1 MGYILVPIDKKQP
14 LAELAFNGTAT
25 GGGTVSGTGAS
36 PSVDLT
42 AVTGYGS
49 GGQVSVTIGGDS
61 TIATAT
67 ITVKTAGD
75 GYAIGDV
82 VSFAAI
88 TTGTATKTTATTSYT
103 IVDGDLIGDTG
114 DQTIPVESVLFAM
127 PNDDA
132 EVDLITRNWNTGTST
147 VANASVTKYTIK
159 VTGGSAISDQ
169 GDLANDA
176 DGALVK
182 SSQGHLVPAIVWNS
196 AVEGSGNSGLSVT
209 YVD

>member
-1 MGYILVPIDKKQP
+1 M
-14 LAELAFNGTAT
+14 ELELRPT
-25 GGGTVSGTGAS
+25 
-36 PSVDLT
+36 VDLT

-49 GGQVSVTIGGDS
+49 GGQVAVTKGGDA

-88 TTGTATKTTATTSYT
+88 TTGAATKTTATTSYT
-103 IVDGDLIGDTG
+103 IVDGDLVGDTG

-127 PNDDA
+127 PNDDN

-147 VANASVTKYTIK
+147 VANASVTKYTIQ

>member
-14 LAELAFNGTAT
+14 LAEIAFNGTAT

-36 PSVDLT
+36 PTVDLT

-49 GGQVSVTIGGDS
+49 GGQVAVTAGGDA

-67 ITVKTAGD
+67 ITVKTSGD

-127 PNDDA
+127 PNDDD
-132 EVDLITRNWNTGTST
+132 EVDLITRNWNSGTAT
-147 VANASVTKYTIK
+147 DPNASVTKYTIK